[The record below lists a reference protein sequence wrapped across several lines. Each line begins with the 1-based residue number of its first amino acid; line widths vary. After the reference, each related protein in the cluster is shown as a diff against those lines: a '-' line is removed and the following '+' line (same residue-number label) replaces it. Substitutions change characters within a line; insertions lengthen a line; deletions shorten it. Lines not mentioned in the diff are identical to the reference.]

1 MQQHNGLGL
10 QFYHRVNSAGR
21 TGRRSTEMWT
31 WPEKDREDHL
41 PCDRPYLRCGG
52 SAATLQGLAPL
63 GFPASA
69 VSTAQSS
76 FCPLLTPRLHL
87 NAFLLFCLL
96 PFLPFCLV
104 SFLSSIL
111 CVKTNCTASSL
122 SYPSVSIFVCTATT
136 EFTPPTCRV
145 HLLTFLIR

>member
-87 NAFLLFCLL
+87 NAFLLPSSPLLSRLIPFFHPLCENKLHRFIIVLSLGKHICLHRCNRIHS
-96 PFLPFCLV
+96 PPVESTC
-104 SFLSSIL
+104 
-111 CVKTNCTASSL
+111 SL
-122 SYPSVSIFVCTATT
+122 
-136 EFTPPTCRV
+136 
-145 HLLTFLIR
+145 FLIR